1 MTAVRTRSRS
11 RLLRD
16 TASSAQV
23 EALLIITVATILV
36 TRLYLHLTGY
46 PQVGGSVLHIAHVL
60 WGGLLMVAAL
70 MVSLTF
76 IGRAPDRIAVLLGGI
91 GFGLFLDEVGKFV
104 TKTNDYFY
112 RPSVAIMYVVVV
124 LLLVVNRAVHL
135 RRGPSPDEYLANA
148 ALTATDGLA
157 HGLTPTDRDQARV
170 QLERAREGGVDPEV
184 VEQIDLLLAQC
195 REVPSRFSWVSL
207 RLPERLRGERSVR
220 VAAALL
226 TVLRRHSP
234 QCRCDLGGGSR
245 RADEQR
251 GDRDPA
257 RRLRRHRPAVRGG
270 IGGFVA
276 QAEVGDP
283 CAPDGRVDHRLLR
296 RRAGVRRP
304 GVRGA
309 AQRRR
314 GRRGAVGVLTPPAS
328 DVPARGAAGHGV
340 SRWAPPQPCCGRI
353 TAPLPTVCAS
363 SHTV

>member
-23 EALLIITVATILV
+23 EALLIIAVATILV

-148 ALTATDGLA
+148 ALTATDGLT

-184 VEQIDLLLAQC
+184 VEQIDLLLARC
-195 REVPSRFSWVSL
+195 REVPSRFSWVAL

-226 TVLRRHSP
+226 TIFSVGILLNAAATLEEDLAARTSNVVTVIQLVGSGVTVLL
-234 QCRCDLGGGSR
+234 CVVGS
-245 RADEQR
+245 
-251 GDRDPA
+251 
-257 RRLRRHRPAVRGG
+257 
-270 IGGFVA
+270 
-276 QAEVGDP
+276 VG
-283 CAPDGRVDHRLLR
+283 LWR
-296 RRAGVRRP
+296 RRRWAIRALRTAALITVFFVDVLEFAVQEFGALLNVA
-304 GVRGA
+304 VGA
-309 AQRRR
+309 AALSVFSHHLRQM
-314 GRRGAVGVLTPPAS
+314 
-328 DVPARGAAGHGV
+328 
-340 SRWAPPQPCCGRI
+340 SRHEALPD
-353 TAPLPTVCAS
+353 TA
-363 SHTV
+363 